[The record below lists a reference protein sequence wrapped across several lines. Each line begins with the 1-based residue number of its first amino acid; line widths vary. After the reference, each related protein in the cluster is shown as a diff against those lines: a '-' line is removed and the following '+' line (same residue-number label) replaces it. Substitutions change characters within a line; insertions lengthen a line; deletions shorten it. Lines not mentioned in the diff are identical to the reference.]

1 MNVGLDAGGL
11 LIVLYPRRS
20 DVAKRAHIHLQ
31 AKTGED
37 VAIIA
42 AMIRIVI
49 AENLFDRAFVAR
61 HAQGLDE
68 LTEAVSAFD
77 VASVAARAGLDPDA
91 LVAAARL
98 LGCTRP
104 GSIMAR
110 PGPHMVGRG
119 TLL

>member
-1 MNVGLDAGGL
+1 MYAGAR
-11 LIVLYPRRS
+11 LIVLDPRRS
-20 DVAKRAHIHLQ
+20 DVAKRANIHLQ
-31 AKTGED
+31 AKAGED

-77 VASVAARAGLDPDA
+77 VTSVAARAGIDPDA
-91 LVAAARL
+91 LVAAARI
-98 LGCTRP
+98 LGGTRR
-104 GSIMAR
+104 GYIKI
-110 PGPHMVGRG
+110 GRAHV
-119 TLL
+119 